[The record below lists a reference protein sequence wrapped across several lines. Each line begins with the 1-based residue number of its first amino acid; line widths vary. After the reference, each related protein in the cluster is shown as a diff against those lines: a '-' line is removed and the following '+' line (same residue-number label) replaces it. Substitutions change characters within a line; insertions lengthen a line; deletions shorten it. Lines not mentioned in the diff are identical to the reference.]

1 MADKGEYVEKMRVL
15 GLDGCR
21 AGWFTVTLAPES
33 GELTATLAANWSELV
48 TEQGSAAMVA
58 VDMPIGLAD
67 AGPRGCDVAARELL
81 PRGRKSSIFPA
92 PRRYMLDCGSWVEA
106 QAEGRHREGCGL
118 SKQSWNILPK
128 IRELDAA
135 LGPADQERVREA
147 HPELI
152 FHHLNDWEPLPGK
165 RSSEGR
171 EARLGLLEASGITGV
186 EGLLNLFPRAQV
198 QPDDV
203 IDAAACA
210 LAARRMLLGEAVC
223 LPENPSRDARGLSM
237 EIWY

>member
-1 MADKGEYVEKMRVL
+1 MILE
-15 GLDGCR
+15 
-21 AGWFTVTLAPES
+21 PES
-33 GELTATLAANWSELV
+33 GDLRARLVANWSKLALER
-48 TEQGSAAMVA
+48 TPAAMIA

-67 AGPRGCDVAARELL
+67 AGPRGCDVAARQLL
-81 PRGRKSSIFPA
+81 PPGRKSSVFPV
-92 PRRYMLDCGSWVEA
+92 PRRYMLDCKDWAEA
-106 QAEGRHREGCGL
+106 QAEGQRREGRGL

-135 LGPADQERVREA
+135 LGPADQDCVREA

-152 FHHLNDWEPLPGK
+152 FHHLNDWQPLPGK

-171 EARLGLLEASGITGV
+171 EARLGLLEASGVAGV
-186 EGLLNLFPRAQV
+186 EGLLDLFPRAQV

-210 LAARRMLLGEAVC
+210 LAARRMLKGEAVC
-223 LPENPSRDARGLSM
+223 LPAVPASDARGLRM

>member
-1 MADKGEYVEKMRVL
+1 MEKKPIL
-15 GLDGCR
+15 GLDGCP
-21 AGWFTVTLAPES
+21 AGWIAVTLAPDS
-33 GELTATLAANWSELV
+33 GDLRARLVTNWSELAL
-48 TEQGSAAMVA
+48 ERDSAAMVA

-67 AGPRGCDVAARELL
+67 AGPRGCDVAARRLL
-81 PRGRKSSIFPA
+81 PRGRKSSVFPA
-92 PRRYMLDCGSWVEA
+92 PRRYMLDCGSWAEA
-106 QAEGRHREGCGL
+106 QAEGRRRESCGL

-135 LGPADQERVREA
+135 LGPADQDRVREA

-165 RSSEGR
+165 RSADGR
-171 EARLGLLEASGITGV
+171 EARLQLLAASGLKGV
-186 EGLLNLFPRAQV
+186 EPLLDLFPRAQV
-198 QPDDV
+198 QQDDI

-210 LAARRMLLGEAVC
+210 LAARRMVQGDAVR
-223 LPENPSRDARGLSM
+223 LPADPRHDARGLRM

>member
-1 MADKGEYVEKMRVL
+1 MQIL

-21 AGWFTVTLAPES
+21 AGWVSVILESES
-33 GELTATLAANWSELV
+33 GKVRARLASDWSDLDPEPD
-48 TEQGSAAMVA
+48 QAAMSA

-67 AGPRGCDVAARELL
+67 AGPRGCDVAARRLL
-81 PRGRKSSIFPA
+81 PRGRKSSVFPA
-92 PRRYMLDCGSWVEA
+92 PRRYMLDCASWSEA
-106 QAEGRHREGCGL
+106 QAEGRRREGCGL

-128 IRELDAA
+128 IRELDEA
-135 LGPADQERVREA
+135 LGPADQERIREA

-152 FHHLNDWEPLPGK
+152 FHHLNDWGPLPGK
-165 RSSEGR
+165 RSIEGR
-171 EARLGLLEASGITGV
+171 KARLGLLADSGLEGV
-186 EGLLNLFPRAQV
+186 DRLLDLFPRAQV

-210 LAARRMLLGEAVC
+210 LAARRMLRGEAVR
-223 LPENPSRDARGLSM
+223 LPERPLQDARGLKM